1 MNPGQDG
8 TSDDPA
14 PNPTQ
19 WLEDLT
25 GAQGTEA
32 WMQHYYLLQQQQQA
46 GQPAVPQQ
54 AAAERPLTRGRPL
67 RYIVSDEDEAL
78 IKAAAGAAVASGMR
92 PRLSQ
97 TYCSSLRALS
107 EALRPL
113 GLSLAGLDGDSLR
126 QYAKEVL
133 PHASQAVGM
142 LERYRQESSGAG
154 EGSSRP
160 QVDRRRTHIVSD
172 EDEGLIKAAAG
183 AAVARGAGPRRVH
196 TNCSSLRALSEAL
209 RPSGLSLAGLDSIS
223 LRQYARELLPQ
234 GGTQA
239 VGMLERYWQES
250 SGAGEGSS
258 RPQVDQA
265 APSPLSTVD
274 QDEVWA
280 AMDAA
285 DQPAP
290 SPQSFNSAEFW
301 AGVDQ
306 AGQLPAD
313 SFNTANFWQGMPS
326 SAYSPAQSVNQPSP
340 PTWDQDLGASIFG
353 HQPAPFDFGEY
364 VPPNW
369 EDGFQ
374 APIDM
379 LRQMHYRGLLPSQ
392 SQQMITIYIRG
403 QSCTAVLGPRGQSNI
418 LLYRQ

>member
-142 LERYRQESSGAG
+142 LERYR
-154 EGSSRP
+154 
-160 QVDRRRTHIVSD
+160 
-172 EDEGLIKAAAG
+172 
-183 AAVARGAGPRRVH
+183 
-196 TNCSSLRALSEAL
+196 
-209 RPSGLSLAGLDSIS
+209 
-223 LRQYARELLPQ
+223 
-234 GGTQA
+234 
-239 VGMLERYWQES
+239 QES